1 MKKLFTVFIGT
12 VLLILNCAAQQ
23 TPLGK
28 KITVDYKQQQL
39 HSILN
44 DLGTTH
50 GFEFSYANDQL
61 PLSKKVSVK
70 AVNEPAQAVFERLFT
85 PLQIS
90 FVPVGK
96 KIVLK
101 QNRAAATPAKKEE
114 ATNVHQTIRGV
125 VLNKDTRQPLVG
137 ATVTLQGTSTKYAL
151 TDEEGTFR
159 FSQVPVGRQD
169 LEITMSGYQ
178 KAALSGLLVNS
189 AKEAVINVEMVESAH
204 ILEGVTV
211 KHRKDRQ
218 RASNEMATVSARS
231 FTVEET
237 SRYAASVFDP
247 ARMALSFAGV
257 AASDD
262 LSNELVIRGNSP
274 KGVLW
279 RLEGVEI
286 SNPNHFT
293 DEGSSG
299 GGVSMISSSMLD
311 NSDFYTGAFPAEY
324 GNALSGVFDLKF
336 RKGNKEKREHAF
348 MIGLLGTEASI
359 EGPFKKGGGSS
370 YLVNYRY
377 STLSLLKK
385 IGMNPVNNGAVP
397 EYQDLAFNLNFPTKR
412 AGTFSLFGIGGT
424 SSQVTEGD
432 KNADKWETFW
442 DRMNTDFRY
451 RSASAGIT
459 HEIHT
464 GANSYLRS
472 VLSYSGSRNNEN
484 MDSLDNQYQPQLFG
498 RDRYTNQTLRLST
511 LFNTRLSSRNLVRT
525 GVIYSHYFFDF
536 NSVGTRRSQNVLIDY
551 LNDRGNTGMVQAYAQ
566 WRHRIGNVFT
576 VNTGLHSSMLAL
588 SKKPTIE
595 PRLGMEWNINQD
607 QSVTFGA
614 GIHSRMEPLVLYYGR
629 TRLPDGTHSR
639 MNTSLPLTKASHL
652 VLGYNKRLQ
661 KNLKLKAEVYYQ
673 HLFDAPIA
681 EDTTVILSSLN
692 SNSGYM
698 IYDYNFGALAPNGKG
713 RNYGV
718 ELSLERALNNGFYFM
733 VNASLYNS
741 LFTAGNGKEF
751 NTRFNGNYINNLVT
765 GKEFKVG
772 GAKRNLIGINT
783 KLIWRG
789 GMRYS
794 PIDEETSKQ
803 QGETVFYKYK
813 TNTIRSDDYIRMDLS
828 FSYRINKPRFT
839 HSFFI
844 DIQNTLNRRNVQT
857 VIYDVDK
864 QKQEKLYHAGLV
876 PSVYYRIE
884 F

>member
-1 MKKLFTVFIGT
+1 MKKLITVFTGT
-12 VLLILNCAAQQ
+12 VLLILNCLAQQ
-23 TPLGK
+23 TPLSK
-28 KITVDYKQQQL
+28 KITVDYKQQSLQT
-39 HSILN
+39 ILT
-44 DLGTTH
+44 DLGTNH

-61 PLSKKVSVK
+61 PLSKKLSIK
-70 AVNEPAQAVFERLFT
+70 ANKEAAQTVFERLFT

-101 QNRAAATPAKKEE
+101 QNKAITPPVKKEE
-114 ATNVHQTIRGV
+114 ATSVHQTIRGV
-125 VLNKDTRQPLVG
+125 VLDKDTRQPLVG
-137 ATVTLQGTSTKYAL
+137 ATVTLQGATTKYAL
-151 TDEEGTFR
+151 TDEEGAFR
-159 FSQVPVGRQD
+159 FAQVPVGRQN
-169 LEITMSGYQ
+169 LEVTMSGYQ
-178 KAALSGLLVNS
+178 KAALSGLLLNS
-189 AKEAVINVEMVESAH
+189 AKEAIVNVEMVESAH
-204 ILEGVTV
+204 ILEAVTV
-211 KHRKDRQ
+211 KHRKDRH

-237 SRYAASVFDP
+237 SRYAASIFDP

-286 SNPNHFT
+286 NNPNHFT

-299 GGVSMISSSMLD
+299 GGVSMISASMLD

-336 RKGNKEKREHAF
+336 RKGNTEKREHAF
-348 MIGLLGTEASI
+348 MIGALGTEASI
-359 EGPFKKGGGSS
+359 EGPFKNGSGSS

-377 STLSLLKK
+377 STLALLKK
-385 IGMNPVNNGAVP
+385 LGLNPVSNGAVP
-397 EYQDLAFNLNFPTKR
+397 EYQDLAFNLNFPTKK

-424 SSQVTEGD
+424 SSQVTE
-432 KNADKWETFW
+432 ADKDAAQWDTFW
-442 DRMNTDFRY
+442 DRINTDYRY

-464 GANSYLRS
+464 SAQAYLRT
-472 VLSYSGSRNNEN
+472 VLSYSGSRINEN
-484 MDSLDNQYQPQLFG
+484 IDSLDDHYQPQLFG

-511 LFNTRLSSRNLVRT
+511 LYNARLNSRNLLRT
-525 GVIYSHYFFDF
+525 GLIYNHYFFDF
-536 NSVGTRRSQNVLIDY
+536 NSIGTRRSQNVLIDY
-551 LNDRGNTGMVQAYAQ
+551 LSDKGHTQLVQGYAQ

-576 VNTGLHSSMLAL
+576 VNTGLHSSLLAL

-595 PRLGMEWNINQD
+595 PRLGMEWNINNS
-607 QSVTFGA
+607 QSLSFGA
-614 GIHSRMEPLVLYYGR
+614 GVHSRMEPLVLYFAK
-629 TRLPDGTHSR
+629 TRLPDGTHTRS
-639 MNTSLPLTKASHL
+639 NKNLPLTKATHL
-652 VLGYNKRLQ
+652 VLGYNKSLPNRL
-661 KNLKLKAEVYYQ
+661 KFKAEAYYQ
-673 HLFDAPIA
+673 HLFDVPVAS
-681 EDTTVILSSLN
+681 DTSVILSSLN
-692 SNSGYM
+692 TNSGYL
-698 IYDYNFGALAPNGKG
+698 IYDYNYGTLVPEGKG

-718 ELSLERALNNGFYFM
+718 ELSLERALHNGFYFM
-733 VNASLYNS
+733 VNASVYNS
-741 LFTAGNGKEF
+741 LFTAGNGMEF
-751 NTRFNGNYINNLVT
+751 NTRFNGNYINNLVA

-772 GAKRNLIGINT
+772 AAKRNLFGINT

-789 GMRYS
+789 GLRYT
-794 PIDEETSKQ
+794 PIDEAASKQ
-803 QGETVFYKYK
+803 EQETILYKYQ
-813 TNTIRSDDYIRMDLS
+813 TNTIRTSDYIRMDLS

-844 DIQNTLNRRNVQT
+844 DIQNAINRKNIQT

-864 QKQEKLYHAGLV
+864 QKQKTIYHAGLV